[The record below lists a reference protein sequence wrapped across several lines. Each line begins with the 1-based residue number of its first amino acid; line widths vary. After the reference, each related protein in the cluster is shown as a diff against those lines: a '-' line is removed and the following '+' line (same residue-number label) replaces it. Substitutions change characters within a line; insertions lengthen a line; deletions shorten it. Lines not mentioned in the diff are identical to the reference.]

1 MGGLSAWRQQLLAEL
16 LVCLFPLRA
25 TSHQPHRGSDPAS
38 HTAAQI
44 HTQHT
49 QIPDPHC
56 HMGAHG
62 LASWHLAPRHWA
74 LRTICTRGM
83 LPSRLNNY
91 QPGGSKF
98 VSLLMAFPPPPAA
111 AAAPPQEWKN
121 AGCFR
126 SAAPATWPGDPNSQ
140 ARSSVAQRT
149 PALQRRRRPPQWHRH
164 EARGRPAAQT
174 CTAWPLLLRLP
185 NCLSLG
191 VARSHSP
198 AG

>member
-62 LASWHLAPRHWA
+62 LLAPGTSALGTPHNLHSRH
-74 LRTICTRGM
+74 
-83 LPSRLNNY
+83 
-91 QPGGSKF
+91 
-98 VSLLMAFPPPPAA
+98 AA
-111 AAAPPQEWKN
+111 ITSEQL
-121 AGCFR
+121 
-126 SAAPATWPGDPNSQ
+126 S
-140 ARSSVAQRT
+140 
-149 PALQRRRRPPQWHRH
+149 
-164 EARGRPAAQT
+164 ARGVKIR
-174 CTAWPLLLRLP
+174 
-185 NCLSLG
+185 
-191 VARSHSP
+191 
-198 AG
+198 